1 MQVPARLK
9 EKYSWCL
16 NLKLKDNGHIWKKED
31 PLEAPKAV
39 NLHKKI
45 SNNLSEF

>member
-1 MQVPARLK
+1 MATY
-9 EKYSWCL
+9 EK
-16 NLKLKDNGHIWKKED
+16 NED

-45 SNNLSEF
+45 SNNVTES